1 MRTAEGVHDYLR
13 GVDYPAKPEDLMVA
27 AQDKGAPPGF
37 VGLLGLLPSAAE
49 FYTPDEVAE
58 QLRHIQGL
66 G

>member
-1 MRTAEGVHDYLR
+1 MSTAEGVHDYLR
-13 GVDYPAKPEDLMVA
+13 GIDYPTKSEDLKVA
-27 AQDKGAPPGF
+27 AQDNGAPPGF

-49 FYTPDEVAE
+49 FRTPEEVAE